1 MAGATLQ
8 VAGCS
13 SDQTSGLAS
22 SFKDKMKLVS
32 VIFSDLSIAIFVQE
46 YFNFYTLRLDFATFQ
61 EKKHGSGDGSVPEQK
76 TVMVDVGGKTK
87 RPGGGK
93 ASSKSVQTANLVKK
107 IKILDGITA
116 PIR

>member
-1 MAGATLQ
+1 MLQTDSPPESRLPPDPPHQEDPGMLMAGATLQ

-46 YFNFYTLRLDFATFQ
+46 YFNFYTLRLDFATF
-61 EKKHGSGDGSVPEQK
+61 
-76 TVMVDVGGKTK
+76 
-87 RPGGGK
+87 
-93 ASSKSVQTANLVKK
+93 
-107 IKILDGITA
+107 
-116 PIR
+116 